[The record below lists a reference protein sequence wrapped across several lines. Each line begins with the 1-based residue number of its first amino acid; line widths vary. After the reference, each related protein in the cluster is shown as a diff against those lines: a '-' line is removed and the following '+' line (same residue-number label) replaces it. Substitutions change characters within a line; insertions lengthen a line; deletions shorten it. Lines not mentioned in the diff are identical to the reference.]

1 MSLFFAVGGVFLG
14 TAAYVMLAIALAGL
28 S

>member
-1 MSLFFAVGGVFLG
+1 MSLFFAVGGAFLG